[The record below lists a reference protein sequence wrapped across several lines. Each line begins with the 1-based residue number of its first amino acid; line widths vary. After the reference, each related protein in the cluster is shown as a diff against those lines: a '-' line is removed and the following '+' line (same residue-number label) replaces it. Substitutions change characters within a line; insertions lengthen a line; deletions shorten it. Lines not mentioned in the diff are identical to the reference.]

1 MKKVCCEAATA
12 PKILG
17 SEKRQHPII
26 GETNVF
32 QKIST
37 STTLDFLE
45 IYVTLLKF
53 CEIFE
58 MLYPVLYFV
67 KFLKFLPCFENL

>member
-1 MKKVCCEAATA
+1 MGAGGNKKVCCEAATA

-32 QKIST
+32 QKKTQSF
-37 STTLDFLE
+37 SSGGLMYSL
-45 IYVTLLKF
+45 YVM
-53 CEIFE
+53 CQ
-58 MLYPVLYFV
+58 LYRKELS
-67 KFLKFLPCFENL
+67 